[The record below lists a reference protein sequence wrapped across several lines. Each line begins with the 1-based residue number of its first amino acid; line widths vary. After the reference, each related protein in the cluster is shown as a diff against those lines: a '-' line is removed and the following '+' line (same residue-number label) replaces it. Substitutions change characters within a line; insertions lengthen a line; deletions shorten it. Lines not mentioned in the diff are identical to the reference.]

1 MSQILVIYSN
11 SWIRSMGKHTILHHN
26 FQTKNSINNIA
37 CSLSLFE
44 ASRTKLPYLNTNKHK
59 THLGTWNR
67 IFFDMQLLPFS
78 ELSSENTLQIR
89 LNEDTRGSKI
99 VRNSFRPPPPPTSLP
114 TRLEHNLSF
123 HRQSST
129 LTRVAYPRHPIQSH
143 SHSPSCPG
151 ANFDYTKLL
160 TFNEAHQNHLLRL
173 LPHHFILCDMLPR
186 MHIAH
191 IVFVAFAFSLTLIF
205 FLNSAQNSERHT
217 KMKRNFSLIS
227 LLIYGCYVYV
237 CVCVCV

>member
-99 VRNSFRPPPPPTSLP
+99 VRNSFWPPHVPPYPSWTQSFFSSPIKHTNQSSLP
-114 TRLEHNLSF
+114 SPSHPVSLSF
-123 HRQSST
+123 SFVSGR
-129 LTRVAYPRHPIQSH
+129 
-143 SHSPSCPG
+143 
-151 ANFDYTKLL
+151 KL
-160 TFNEAHQNHLLRL
+160 
-173 LPHHFILCDMLPR
+173 FILNCS
-186 MHIAH
+186 H
-191 IVFVAFAFSLTLIF
+191 LTK
-205 FLNSAQNSERHT
+205 HT
-217 KMKRNFSLIS
+217 KI
-227 LLIYGCYVYV
+227 IYCACCRTILYYVI
-237 CVCVCV
+237 CCRECILHI